1 MYVPTPALP
10 KGEGK
15 AVGKTLSVI
24 LNLFQELIFSLS
36 QYVKIFVRRADSL
49 KVESQKSK
57 VSQGH

>member
-1 MYVPTPALP
+1 
-10 KGEGK
+10 
-15 AVGKTLSVI
+15 VGKTLSVI

-57 VSQGH
+57 VSKDIKTLDLMTLDK